1 MNQTESMKILTHD
14 DIALIL
20 WLLLL
25 DNHYISNNWTPKLI
39 MKLGMHNWNKSARRS
54 DI

>member
-25 DNHYISNNWTPKLI
+25 DNHYISKNWTPKFI
-39 MKLGMHNWNKSARRS
+39 MKLGTQNWNKSPRRS